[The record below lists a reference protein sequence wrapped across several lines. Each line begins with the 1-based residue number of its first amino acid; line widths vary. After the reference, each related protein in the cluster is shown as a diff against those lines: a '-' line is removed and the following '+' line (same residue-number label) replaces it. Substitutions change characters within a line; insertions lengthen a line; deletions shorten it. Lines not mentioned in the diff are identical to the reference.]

1 MKMNFFENIIIAL
14 RSVWANKVR
23 AFLTMLGVIIGVS
36 AVITLIAMGQGVKSS
51 ISSEIEA
58 MGSNLL
64 IILPGRVTLDNGG
77 GLGGISSSAGISTLT
92 LDDKKAINEN
102 IEGIENTA
110 AIMMLSGTLKYEG
123 KEAFPFLVGGEQ
135 ELEFM
140 NLYNVADGRFLNEQ
154 DNIEMKKVVVV
165 GKTVAA
171 DLFGEG
177 EDPLSKIVVIGKDEY
192 EIIGVMETESLS
204 TVGIDANSMAVMPIQ
219 TAAKAF
225 DNNKLHRI
233 MLSVSEGYE
242 IDERSEAIK
251 NFMIERHEGVEDI
264 SVLTQ
269 EDILSTLDLVLGLMT
284 ALLSGIA
291 AISLV
296 VGGIGIMNIML
307 VSVTERTKEIGI
319 RKAMGA
325 TAGNIL
331 TQFLTEAAVLSL
343 IGGGIGVGLSYFASF
358 LLKSF
363 TDIAPEITPSS
374 ILMAFTISVLIGII
388 FGVAPAVKAARKDP
402 IEALRYE

>member
-1 MKMNFFENIIIAL
+1 MKINFFENIIIAL

-77 GLGGISSSAGISTLT
+77 SLGGISSSAGISTLT
-92 LDDKKAINEN
+92 LDDKKAIEEN
-102 IEGIENTA
+102 VEGIENIA
-110 AIMMLSGTLKYEG
+110 AIMMLSGTLKYED

-140 NLYNVADGRFLNEQ
+140 NLYNVADGRFINEQ

-177 EDPLSKIVVIGKDEY
+177 ADPLGKTVVIGKDEY

-204 TVGIDANSMAVMPIQ
+204 TVGIDANSMAVMPIE
-219 TAAKAF
+219 TAAEAF

-269 EDILSTLDLVLGLMT
+269 EDILSTLDMVLGLMT

-343 IGGGIGVGLSYFASF
+343 IGGGIGVGLSYLASF

-363 TDIAPEITPSS
+363 TDIAPEITFSS